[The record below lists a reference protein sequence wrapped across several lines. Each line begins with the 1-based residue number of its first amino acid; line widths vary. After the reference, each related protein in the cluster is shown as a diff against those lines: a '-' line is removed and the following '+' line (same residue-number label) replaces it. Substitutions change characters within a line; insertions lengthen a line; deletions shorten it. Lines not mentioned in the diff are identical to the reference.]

1 MPSNKRTSRP
11 TRSGR
16 PRPSDD
22 QLLDDPSGGGVQRT
36 LMFAGR
42 RLSPFTNITVRVA
55 VAISALLLTATIVYF
70 EQDCYRDSGM
80 DGPISWIDAL
90 YYATVSLSTTGYG
103 DIVPI
108 CESSRLV
115 NIFVITPLRFLF
127 LIVLIGTTIE
137 VLTRKT
143 RNEIRS
149 RNWRKHVQ
157 NHTIIIGYGVK
168 GRSAG
173 RALVDAGYDK
183 NTIIVVSPDHDSCEQ
198 ATRDGL
204 IAINGDARS
213 EEVLRDVSIEKAGQ
227 IIIAT
232 DEDDTSVL
240 VTLTA
245 RRLAKPECRII
256 AAVRESQNADILRQS
271 GANSVIPT
279 AESAGRLMG
288 LSVISSEAGALMEDL
303 LDSSRGLEVTERE
316 ITKDELGL
324 SPTELDV
331 NGQIVLAVIRNG
343 VTHRFYTES
352 IRFLERGDHL
362 VVIKYNREDDQPE

>member
-1 MPSNKRTSRP
+1 MPTK
-11 TRSGR
+11 
-16 PRPSDD
+16 PRRHDDDSSDD
-22 QLLDDPSGGGVQRT
+22 DNSGHGIQRT

-42 RLSPFTNITVRVA
+42 RMSPFTNMTMRLLIA
-55 VAISALLLTATIVYF
+55 VMALVITATIVFF
-70 EQDCYRDSGM
+70 EQDCYVDNGM
-80 DGPISWIDAL
+80 DGPLSWIDAF

-115 NIFVITPLRFLF
+115 NTLVITPLRFLF
-127 LIVLIGTTIE
+127 LIVLVGTTIE

-143 RNEIRS
+143 RNESRS

-173 RALVDAGYDK
+173 KALVDAGFVK
-183 NTIIVVSPDHDSCEQ
+183 NTIIVVSPDRESCEQ

-204 IAINGDARS
+204 VAINGDARS
-213 EEVLRDVSIEKAGQ
+213 EEVLKDVSIEKAGQ

-245 RRLAKPECRII
+245 RRLAQPDCRII

-271 GANSVIPT
+271 GANNVIPT

-316 ITKDELGL
+316 IRKEELGL
-324 SPTELDV
+324 PPTDLDV
-331 NGQIVLAVIRNG
+331 GGQIVLAVIRDG
-343 VTHRFYTES
+343 ITHRFYSET
-352 IRFLERGDHL
+352 IRLLERGDRL
-362 VVIKYNREDDQPE
+362 VVIQYNRDEDTPA

>member
-1 MPSNKRTSRP
+1 MLCGIVPSN
-11 TRSGR
+11 
-16 PRPSDD
+16 PRRRDD
-22 QLLDDPSGGGVQRT
+22 GDHLLDDSLDTGSKRT
-36 LMFAGR
+36 LLFAGR
-42 RLSPFTNITVRVA
+42 RLSPFTNISIRFL
-55 VAISALLLTATIVYF
+55 IALGALIVTASIVYF

-80 DGPISWIDAL
+80 EGPLSWIDAF

-115 NIFVITPLRFLF
+115 NTLVITPLRFLF
-127 LIVLIGTTIE
+127 LIVLVGTTVE

-149 RNWRKHVQ
+149 RNWRKHVD

-173 RALVDAGYDK
+173 RSLVDAGYKK
-183 NTIIVVSPDHDSCEQ
+183 NEIIVVSPDHESCEQ

-204 IAINGDARS
+204 VAINGDARS

-245 RRLAKPECRII
+245 RRLAKPECKII

-271 GANSVIPT
+271 GANNVIPT

-316 ITKDELGL
+316 IHKDELGL
-324 SPTELDV
+324 SPTELDAR
-331 NGQIVLAVIRNG
+331 GQIVLAVIRNG
-343 VTHRFYTES
+343 VTHRFYSES
-352 IRFLERGDHL
+352 IRLLERGDRL
-362 VVIKYNREDDQPE
+362 VVIQHNRDDDSTD